1 MSSYIL
7 KNKNKK
13 EKIVKEPSKY
23 YIFYPKKKIKSFIIY
38 DENIV
43 NIEISKKFLK
53 EYKTIIDSD
62 NEDGIITLSHIQK
75 LKSTLE
81 YVYKKY
87 LKSSLYEKFLNDLI
101 EYEKY
106 LNSKLLYNEYV
117 NKDAMVR

>member
-7 KNKNKK
+7 KIKNKK
-13 EKIVKEPSKY
+13 EKIVKEPNKY

>member
-7 KNKNKK
+7 KIKNKK

-62 NEDGIITLSHIQK
+62 NDDGIITLSHIQK

>member
-117 NKDAMVR
+117 NKDVMVR

>member
-7 KNKNKK
+7 KIKNKK
-13 EKIVKEPSKY
+13 EKIVKEPNKY

-53 EYKTIIDSD
+53 EYKAIIDSD

-117 NKDAMVR
+117 NKDVMVR

>member
-7 KNKNKK
+7 KIKNKK
-13 EKIVKEPSKY
+13 EKIIKAPCEY
-23 YIFYPKKKIKSFIIY
+23 YRFYPKKKIKSFIIY

-62 NEDGIITLSHIQK
+62 DEDGLITLSHIQK

-87 LKSSLYEKFLNDLI
+87 LKSTLYEKFLNDLI

-117 NKDAMVR
+117 NKDVMVR

>member
-7 KNKNKK
+7 KIKNKK

-87 LKSSLYEKFLNDLI
+87 LKSSIYEKFLNDLI

>member
-7 KNKNKK
+7 KIKNKK

>member
-7 KNKNKK
+7 KIKNKK
-13 EKIVKEPSKY
+13 EKIVKEPGKY

>member
-7 KNKNKK
+7 KIKNKK

-87 LKSSLYEKFLNDLI
+87 LKSTLYEKFLNDLI

>member
-7 KNKNKK
+7 KIKNKK

-53 EYKTIIDSD
+53 EYKAIIDSD

-117 NKDAMVR
+117 NKDVMVR